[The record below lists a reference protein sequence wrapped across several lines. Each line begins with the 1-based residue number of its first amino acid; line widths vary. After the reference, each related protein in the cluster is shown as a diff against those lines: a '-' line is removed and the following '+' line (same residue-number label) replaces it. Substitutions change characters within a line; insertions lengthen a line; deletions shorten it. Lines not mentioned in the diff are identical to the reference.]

1 MFYYIKMIPHSLPP
15 IEMVFLDQQT
25 QAAPPVQL
33 QEAPRNH
40 QNQAIGNVENLFA
53 MLNNYKHNPWT
64 LTDE

>member
-1 MFYYIKMIPHSLPP
+1 MM
-15 IEMVFLDQQT
+15 FLDQQT